1 MIGLYKYVL
10 FDFDGTVFDTVEGIT
25 KSVRYALNKRN
36 LDAPLESLRCFA
48 GPPLGRTF
56 MEKYGFDEEEAK
68 KAVADYRERYIP
80 IGLYECAVFP
90 GIKEML
96 AHLRMAGVKL
106 GIATLKPLHMARTL
120 LEKEDMLRLFDVSC
134 GADPNKMH
142 ETKAE
147 ILSRAMTELGADA
160 ENTIY
165 VGDTKFDV
173 QGAHECGV
181 KCIGVKYGY
190 AAEGELKEAGADFLV
205 ESVEELYHLLK

>member
-1 MIGLYKYVL
+1 MYRFIL

-25 KSVRYALNKRN
+25 KSVRYALNKRE

-48 GPPLGRTF
+48 GPPLGLTF
-56 MEKYGFDEEEAK
+56 MEKFGFDEEEAK

-80 IGLYECAVFP
+80 VGLYECAVFP
-90 GIKEML
+90 GIREML
-96 AHLRMAGVKL
+96 IELKAAGAKL

-120 LEKEDMLRLFDVSC
+120 LEKEDMLSLFDVSC

-147 ILSRAMTELGADA
+147 ILSRAMQELGADA
-160 ENTIY
+160 DSTIY

-173 QGAHECGV
+173 HGAHECSV
-181 KCIGVKYGY
+181 NCIGVKYGY
-190 AAEGELKEAGADFLV
+190 AADGELKEAGADYLV
-205 ESVEELYHLLK
+205 ETVDELKALLT

>member
-1 MIGLYKYVL
+1 MYKFVL

-25 KSVRYALNKRN
+25 KSVRYALNKRD

-48 GPPLGRTF
+48 GPPLGLTF
-56 MEKYGFDEEEAK
+56 MEKFGFTEEEAK

-80 IGLYECAVFP
+80 IGLYECGVFA
-90 GIKEML
+90 GMREL
-96 AHLRMAGVKL
+96 LEELRAMGVKL

-134 GADPNKMH
+134 GADPDKMH
-142 ETKAE
+142 QTKAE
-147 ILSRAMTELGADA
+147 ILSSAMSELGADA
-160 ENTIY
+160 ESTVY

-181 KCIGVKYGY
+181 KCIGVGYGY
-190 AAEGELKEAGADFLV
+190 AADGELKSAGADFIVDTV
-205 ESVEELYHLLK
+205 EQLAELLKA

>member
-1 MIGLYKYVL
+1 MYKYIL

-48 GPPLGRTF
+48 GPPLGLTF
-56 MEKYGFDEEEAK
+56 MEKYGYDEEEAK
-68 KAVADYRERYIP
+68 RFVADYRERYVP
-80 IGLYECAVFP
+80 IGLYECSVFP
-90 GIKEML
+90 GIREML
-96 AHLRMAGVKL
+96 EALRDKGVKL

-120 LEKEDMLRLFDVSC
+120 LEKENMLQLFDISC
-134 GADPNKMH
+134 GADPDKMH

-147 ILSRAMTELGADA
+147 ILGRAMRELGAEA
-160 ENTIY
+160 ESTIY

-173 QGAHECGV
+173 GGAHGCGV

-190 AAEGELKEAGADFLV
+190 AAEGELLEAGADYLADT
-205 ESVEELYHLLK
+205 VEELKELLMTI